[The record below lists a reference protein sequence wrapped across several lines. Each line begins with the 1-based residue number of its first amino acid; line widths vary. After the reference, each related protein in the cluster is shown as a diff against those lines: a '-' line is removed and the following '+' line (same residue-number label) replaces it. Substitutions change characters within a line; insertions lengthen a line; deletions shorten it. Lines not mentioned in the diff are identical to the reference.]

1 MAWRCCIAH
10 VPFRFRKCV
19 CVDICLEH
27 DDCPVVSIPQPGC
40 GCGGSGDRGCGG
52 RDCRCGGEGH
62 GQEDPCSVTRRRE
75 GARLVL
81 CMANETR
88 DPVRDFAEDWEATC
102 HVEIGRASCRE
113 RVCQYV

>member
-1 MAWRCCIAH
+1 MPR
-10 VPFRFRKCV
+10 
-19 CVDICLEH
+19 
-27 DDCPVVSIPQPGC
+27 PGC
-40 GCGGSGDRGCGG
+40 GWCGSGERGWGG
-52 RDCRCGGEGH
+52 RDGSSGGEGH

-102 HVEIGRASCRE
+102 HVGEEIKRLLKDRE
-113 RVCQYV
+113 DDPEALREILDRKSTRLNSSH